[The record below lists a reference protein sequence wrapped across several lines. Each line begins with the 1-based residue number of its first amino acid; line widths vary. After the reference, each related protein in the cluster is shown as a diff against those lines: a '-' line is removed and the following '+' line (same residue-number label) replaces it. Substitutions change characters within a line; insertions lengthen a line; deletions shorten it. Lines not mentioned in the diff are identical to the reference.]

1 MNRYFELPKCSRC
14 DVTLE
19 AKMYIEEE
27 EILLSHHWEKT
38 GRIRQ
43 NVDYLFCP
51 FCGNKECVDCETFAG
66 NWRYK

>member
-27 EILLSHHWEKT
+27 EIIITSLGKDRKNKT
-38 GRIRQ
+38 
-43 NVDYLFCP
+43 
-51 FCGNKECVDCETFAG
+51 EC
-66 NWRYK
+66 